1 MHSDMLGLLK
11 RIDRSLGAF
20 EIPNLGK
27 DRTRTETAA
36 IHDLIYKPMYGL
48 IAKYDIP
55 ADINHESLMSTYGI
69 KNTDKEI
76 FILLAVRTALGDYP
90 KDEYQQRYK
99 LTSERMEQLMTSCNG
114 FVNDLKS
121 SLRMFI
127 LEASEARMSQD
138 DKTAFIQNACSCIR
152 CDMCSAYR
160 IQYRSTLDKFVC
172 ELLKSME

>member
-20 EIPNLGK
+20 ELPN
-27 DRTRTETAA
+27 RTREETAA

-48 IAKYDIP
+48 IAKFDTP
-55 ADINHESLMSTYGI
+55 ADINHEILMSTYGI

-90 KDEYQQRYK
+90 ENEYQQRYK
-99 LTSERMEQLMTSCNG
+99 LTSEKMEQLMTSCNG
-114 FVNDLKS
+114 FVDELKS

-127 LEASEARMSQD
+127 LEASKARTSQD
-138 DKTAFIQNACSCIR
+138 DKKAFIRSACSCIWG
-152 CDMCSAYR
+152 DMESAYR
-160 IQYRSTLDKFVC
+160 IQNAPTLDKFVR
-172 ELLKSME
+172 ELLELMK

>member
-20 EIPNLGK
+20 ELPN
-27 DRTRTETAA
+27 RTREETAA

-48 IAKYDIP
+48 IAKFDTP
-55 ADINHESLMSTYGI
+55 ADINHEILMSTYGI

-127 LEASEARMSQD
+127 LEASKARTSQD
-138 DKTAFIQNACSCIR
+138 DKKAFIRSACSCIWG
-152 CDMCSAYR
+152 DMESAYR
-160 IQYRSTLDKFVC
+160 IQNAPTLDKFVR
-172 ELLKSME
+172 ELLEFVK